1 MANTAQY
8 TNLSDCTIKVTKM
21 EKIKGLVLVNG
32 NSKNIKNVN
41 KWRVISLRQLRLIN
55 EKTKS
60 NMNRRYRFVIDLLT
74 NPDAYVKYIKYVWP
88 NSDELKRLLVGRCFK
103 TTKDGKI
110 SHITCEK
117 LVSFNCLATKLIDL
131 FASF

>member
-1 MANTAQY
+1 MT
-8 TNLSDCTIKVTKM
+8 
-21 EKIKGLVLVNG
+21 
-32 NSKNIKNVN
+32 
-41 KWRVISLRQLRLIN
+41 
-55 EKTKS
+55 
-60 NMNRRYRFVIDLLT
+60 RRYRFVIDLLT